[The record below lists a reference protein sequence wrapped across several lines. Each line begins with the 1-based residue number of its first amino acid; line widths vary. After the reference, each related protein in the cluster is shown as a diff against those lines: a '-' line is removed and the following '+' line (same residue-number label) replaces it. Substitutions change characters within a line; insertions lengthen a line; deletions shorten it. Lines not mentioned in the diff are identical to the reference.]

1 MNELDTQIPNRN
13 ITINLSD
20 KVSVNSNYLRL
31 NNKPSINGVE
41 LIGNMQSS
49 DLNLLTNNLDTY
61 SQVDIKSASK
71 DDFLLLTSDEG
82 TTQKMK
88 LGEITSH
95 LFSTQNT
102 ISGDME
108 IGSYVFLLKEEN

>member
-1 MNELDTQIPNRN
+1 LSELGTQIPNRN

-20 KVSVNSNYLRL
+20 KVSVNANYLRL
-31 NNKPSINGVE
+31 DNKPSINGVE
-41 LIGNMQSS
+41 LTGDKTAN

-61 SQVDIKSASK
+61 SQVDIKSANK
-71 DDFLLLTSDEG
+71 ADFLLLTNDEG
-82 TTQKMK
+82 TTQKLK

-95 LFSTQNT
+95 LFSTGNT
-102 ISGDME
+102 ISSDME